1 MILDGWGKS
10 KNPKTSA
17 IDNADTQFIDSL
29 YEKYPNANLKTD
41 GIEVGLPDGQMG
53 NSEVGHL
60 NLGAGRIVYQELSR
74 INMSIEDG
82 SFKSKKVLTD
92 AFEYA
97 ERAEKNVHLM
107 GLISSGGVHSH
118 YDHLYELIN
127 ISEIYNLKVFI
138 HGFTDGRDVD
148 PKSSINDL
156 KNLATN
162 KINSLN
168 NELNKLKDEIKNQSI
183 ISELSL
189 KNKVNQAVTNLE
201 KENSSLINSIEKMK
215 LEQSINEKL
224 IEEKFKSKIS
234 ERDMTI
240 QELREMKS
248 RLSTKMVGETLEIHC
263 ETQFNLNRAT
273 AFKNSYFEKDNDA
286 SSGSKGDYIF
296 REFDENKTEV
306 VSIMFEMKNESLNGT
321 NKRKNEDFLKELD
334 KDRRQKSCEYAVLV
348 TLLEPDSELYNA
360 GIVDVS
366 HRFPKMYVI
375 RPQFFLPIISLL
387 RNASMETLKYKSQI
401 NLMKRENYDITNFES
416 TLEQFKNA
424 VGKNVSL
431 AQDRFNDAISEIDKS
446 ITHLQKTKEALILSK
461 KHLLTADSKSQDLT
475 VKKLTRNNPTMK
487 KKFNDLNNFEDEVA

>member
-1 MILDGWGKS
+1 MKDIKCPSCGKTFRIDPSSFEEILLQIKDEEFNKQIKERLILAEEDNKKS
-10 KNPKTSA
+10 LKILKRELEIKLIEQNRIKENEIKVLESKLNIAEEKKTSA
-17 IDNADTQFIDSL
+17 L
-29 YEKYPNANLKTD
+29 
-41 GIEVGLPDGQMG
+41 
-53 NSEVGHL
+53 
-60 NLGAGRIVYQELSR
+60 
-74 INMSIEDG
+74 
-82 SFKSKKVLTD
+82 
-92 AFEYA
+92 
-97 ERAEKNVHLM
+97 
-107 GLISSGGVHSH
+107 
-118 YDHLYELIN
+118 
-127 ISEIYNLKVFI
+127 
-138 HGFTDGRDVD
+138 
-148 PKSSINDL
+148 NDL
-156 KNLATN
+156 KNQATN

-168 NELNKLKDEIKNQSI
+168 NELENLKAEIKNQSL

-189 KNKVNQAVTNLE
+189 KNKVNEAVANLE
-201 KENSSLINSIEKMK
+201 KENSSLTNSIEKIR
-215 LEQSINEKL
+215 LENSINEKL

-234 ERDMTI
+234 ERDLTI

-286 SSGSKGDYIF
+286 TLGSKGDYIF
-296 REFDENKTEV
+296 REFDNNKVEI
-306 VSIMFEMKNESLNGT
+306 VSIMFEMKNESLGGT

-348 TLLEPDSELYNA
+348 SLLEPDSELYNA

-401 NLMKRENYDITNFES
+401 DLMKRENYDITNFES

-431 AQDRFNDAISEIDKS
+431 AQDRFNDAITEIDKS
-446 ITHLQKTKEALILSK
+446 ISHLQKTKEALILSK
-461 KHLLTADSKSQDLT
+461 KHLLSADSKSQDLT
-475 VKKLTRNNPTMK
+475 VKKLTKNNPTMK
-487 KKFNDLNNFEDEVA
+487 KKFDDLNNFEDQVA

>member
-1 MILDGWGKS
+1 MKDIKCPSCGKTFRIDPSSFEEILLQIKDEEFNKQI
-10 KNPKTSA
+10 KERLILA
-17 IDNADTQFIDSL
+17 EEDNKKALEI
-29 YEKYPNANLKTD
+29 LKRELKIQL
-41 GIEVGLPDGQMG
+41 IEQ
-53 NSEVGHL
+53 N
-60 NLGAGRIVYQELSR
+60 RIKE
-74 INMSIEDG
+74 
-82 SFKSKKVLTD
+82 
-92 AFEYA
+92 
-97 ERAEKNVHLM
+97 
-107 GLISSGGVHSH
+107 
-118 YDHLYELIN
+118 
-127 ISEIYNLKVFI
+127 SEIQTLESQLKI
-138 HGFTDGRDVD
+138 AEEKKTNAL
-148 PKSSINDL
+148 NDL
-156 KNLATN
+156 KNQASN

-168 NELNKLKDEIKNQSI
+168 NELIKLKDEIKNQSL
-183 ISELSL
+183 ISEISL
-189 KNKVNQAVTNLE
+189 KNKVSEAVTNLE
-201 KENSSLINSIEKMK
+201 KENASLTNSIENMR
-215 LEQSINEKL
+215 LEHAINEKL

-234 ERDMTI
+234 ERDLTI

-263 ETQFNLNRAT
+263 ETQFNLNRAS
-273 AFKNSYFEKDNDA
+273 AFKNSYFEKDNDI

-348 TLLEPDSELYNA
+348 SLLEPDSELYNS

-401 NLMKRENYDITNFES
+401 DLMKRENYDITNFET
-416 TLEQFKNA
+416 TLEQFKNS

-431 AQDRFNDAISEIDKS
+431 AKDRFNDAISEIDKS

-461 KHLLTADSKSQDLT
+461 KHLLSADSKSQDLT
-475 VKKLTRNNPTMK
+475 VNKLTRNNPTMK
-487 KKFNDLNNFEDEVA
+487 KKFNDLNNYEDEVA

>member
-1 MILDGWGKS
+1 MKDIKCPSCGKTFRIDPSSFEEILLQIKDEEFNKQI
-10 KNPKTSA
+10 KDRLLLA
-17 IDNADTQFIDSL
+17 EEDNKKALEI
-29 YEKYPNANLKTD
+29 LK
-41 GIEVGLPDGQMG
+41 
-53 NSEVGHL
+53 
-60 NLGAGRIVYQELSR
+60 QELK
-74 INMSIEDG
+74 IQLIEQNRV
-82 SFKSKKVLTD
+82 KENEIKTLESKLD
-92 AFEYA
+92 IA
-97 ERAEKNVHLM
+97 EEKKNNAL
-107 GLISSGGVHSH
+107 
-118 YDHLYELIN
+118 
-127 ISEIYNLKVFI
+127 
-138 HGFTDGRDVD
+138 
-148 PKSSINDL
+148 NDL
-156 KNLATN
+156 KNQATD

-168 NELNKLKDEIKNQSI
+168 NELNKLKDEIKNQSL

-189 KNKVNQAVTNLE
+189 KNKVNEAVAYLE
-201 KENSSLINSIEKMK
+201 KENSSLTNSIEKMR

-263 ETQFNLNRAT
+263 ENQFNLYRAT
-273 AFKNSYFEKDNDA
+273 AFKNSYFEKDNDV

-296 REFDENKTEV
+296 REFDNNKIEV

-334 KDRRQKSCEYAVLV
+334 KDRKQKSCEYAVLV
-348 TLLEPDSELYNA
+348 SLLEPDSELYNS

-387 RNASMETLKYKSQI
+387 RNASMETLKYKTQI
-401 NLMKRENYDITNFES
+401 DLMKRENYDITNFES

-431 AQDRFNDAISEIDKS
+431 AQDRFSDAISEIDKS

-461 KHLLTADSKSQDLT
+461 KHLSSADSKSQDLT
-475 VKKLTRNNPTMK
+475 VKKLTKNNPTMK
-487 KKFNDLNNFEDEVA
+487 QKFNNLKNLEDEVA

>member
-1 MILDGWGKS
+1 MKDIKCPSCGKTFRIDPSSFEEILLQIKDEEFNKQIKERLILAEEDNKKALEILKSEWKIQLIEQNRIKESEIQALKS
-10 KNPKTSA
+10 KLNIAEEKKT
-17 IDNADTQFIDSL
+17 NSL
-29 YEKYPNANLKTD
+29 
-41 GIEVGLPDGQMG
+41 
-53 NSEVGHL
+53 
-60 NLGAGRIVYQELSR
+60 
-74 INMSIEDG
+74 
-82 SFKSKKVLTD
+82 
-92 AFEYA
+92 
-97 ERAEKNVHLM
+97 
-107 GLISSGGVHSH
+107 
-118 YDHLYELIN
+118 
-127 ISEIYNLKVFI
+127 
-138 HGFTDGRDVD
+138 
-148 PKSSINDL
+148 NDL
-156 KNLATN
+156 RNQATN

-168 NELNKLKDEIKNQSI
+168 NEINKLKNEIKNQSL

-189 KNKVNQAVTNLE
+189 KNKVNEAVTNLE
-201 KENSSLINSIEKMK
+201 KENSSLTNSIEKMR
-215 LEQSINEKL
+215 LEHSINEIL

-234 ERDMTI
+234 ERDLTI

-263 ETQFNLNRAT
+263 ETQFNLNRAS
-273 AFKNSYFEKDNDA
+273 AFKNSYFEKDNDVT
-286 SSGSKGDYIF
+286 SGSKGDYIF
-296 REFDENKTEV
+296 REFDTNKTEI

-348 TLLEPDSELYNA
+348 SLLEPDSELYNA

-401 NLMKRENYDITNFES
+401 DLMKRENFDITNFES

-446 ITHLQKTKEALILSK
+446 IAHLQKTKEALVLSK
-461 KHLLTADSKSQDLT
+461 KHLLSADSKSQDLT

>member
-1 MILDGWGKS
+1 MKDIKCPSCGKTFRIDPSSFEEILLQIKDEEFNKQIKERLS
-10 KNPKTSA
+10 LA
-17 IDNADTQFIDSL
+17 EEDNKKALEI
-29 YEKYPNANLKTD
+29 LKHELKIQL
-41 GIEVGLPDGQMG
+41 IEQD
-53 NSEVGHL
+53 
-60 NLGAGRIVYQELSR
+60 RIKE
-74 INMSIEDG
+74 
-82 SFKSKKVLTD
+82 
-92 AFEYA
+92 
-97 ERAEKNVHLM
+97 
-107 GLISSGGVHSH
+107 
-118 YDHLYELIN
+118 
-127 ISEIYNLKVFI
+127 SEIQTLESKLKI
-138 HGFTDGRDVD
+138 AEEKKTNAL
-148 PKSSINDL
+148 NDL
-156 KNLATN
+156 KNQATN

-168 NELNKLKDEIKNQSI
+168 NELIKLKDEIKNQSL

-189 KNKVNQAVTNLE
+189 KNKVSEAVTNLE
-201 KENSSLINSIEKMK
+201 KENSSLTNSIEKMR
-215 LEQSINEKL
+215 LENSINEKL

-234 ERDMTI
+234 ERDLTI

-263 ETQFNLNRAT
+263 ETQFNLNRAS

-348 TLLEPDSELYNA
+348 SLLEADSELYNA

-401 NLMKRENYDITNFES
+401 DLMKRENYDITNFEN

-431 AQDRFNDAISEIDKS
+431 AQDRFNDAILEIDKS
-446 ITHLQKTKEALILSK
+446 INHLQKTKEALILSK
-461 KHLLTADSKSQDLT
+461 KHLLSADSKSQDLT

>member
-1 MILDGWGKS
+1 MKDIKCPSCGKTFRIDPSSFEEILLQIKDEEFNKQIKERLILAEEDNKKALEILKS
-10 KNPKTSA
+10 ELKIKLIEQNRVKEYEIQTLESKLKIA
-17 IDNADTQFIDSL
+17 EEKKANAL
-29 YEKYPNANLKTD
+29 
-41 GIEVGLPDGQMG
+41 
-53 NSEVGHL
+53 
-60 NLGAGRIVYQELSR
+60 
-74 INMSIEDG
+74 
-82 SFKSKKVLTD
+82 
-92 AFEYA
+92 
-97 ERAEKNVHLM
+97 
-107 GLISSGGVHSH
+107 
-118 YDHLYELIN
+118 
-127 ISEIYNLKVFI
+127 
-138 HGFTDGRDVD
+138 
-148 PKSSINDL
+148 NDL
-156 KNLATN
+156 KNQATN
-162 KINSLN
+162 KINLLN
-168 NELNKLKDEIKNQSI
+168 NELIKLKDEIKNQSL

-189 KNKVNQAVTNLE
+189 KNKVSEAVTNLE
-201 KENSSLINSIEKMK
+201 KENSSLTNSIEKMR
-215 LEQSINEKL
+215 LEHAINEKL
-224 IEEKFKSKIS
+224 IEEKFKNKIS
-234 ERDMTI
+234 ERDLTI

-263 ETQFNLNRAT
+263 ETQFNLNRAS

-286 SSGSKGDYIF
+286 TSGSKGDYIF
-296 REFDENKTEV
+296 RELDENKTEV

-348 TLLEPDSELYNA
+348 SLLEPDSELYNA

-401 NLMKRENYDITNFES
+401 DLMKRENYDITNFES

-461 KHLLTADSKSQDLT
+461 KHLLSADSKSQDLT

-487 KKFNDLNNFEDEVA
+487 KKFNDLNNFEEEVA

>member
-1 MILDGWGKS
+1 MKDIKCPSCGKTFRIDPSSFEEILLQIKDEEFNKQI
-10 KNPKTSA
+10 KERLVLA
-17 IDNADTQFIDSL
+17 EEDNKKALEI
-29 YEKYPNANLKTD
+29 LKRELKIQL
-41 GIEVGLPDGQMG
+41 IEQ
-53 NSEVGHL
+53 N
-60 NLGAGRIVYQELSR
+60 RIKE
-74 INMSIEDG
+74 
-82 SFKSKKVLTD
+82 
-92 AFEYA
+92 
-97 ERAEKNVHLM
+97 
-107 GLISSGGVHSH
+107 
-118 YDHLYELIN
+118 
-127 ISEIYNLKVFI
+127 SEIQTLESKLKI
-138 HGFTDGRDVD
+138 ADEKKTNAL
-148 PKSSINDL
+148 NDL
-156 KNLATN
+156 KNQATN

-168 NELNKLKDEIKNQSI
+168 NELIKLKDEIKNQSL

-189 KNKVNQAVTNLE
+189 KNKVSEAVTNLE
-201 KENSSLINSIEKMK
+201 KENSSLTNSIEKMR
-215 LEQSINEKL
+215 LENSINEKL
-224 IEEKFKSKIS
+224 IEEKFKNKIS
-234 ERDMTI
+234 ERDLTI

-248 RLSTKMVGETLEIHC
+248 KLSTKMVGETLEIHC
-263 ETQFNLNRAT
+263 ETQFNLNRAS

-286 SSGSKGDYIF
+286 TSGSKGDYIF

-348 TLLEPDSELYNA
+348 SLLEPDSELYNA

-366 HRFPKMYVI
+366 HRFPKMYFI

-387 RNASMETLKYKSQI
+387 RNASLETLKYKSEI
-401 NLMKRENYDITNFES
+401 ELMKRENFDITNFES

-461 KHLLTADSKSQDLT
+461 KHLLSADSKSQDLT

-487 KKFNDLNNFEDEVA
+487 KKFYLIHVQGVLPDGEVITEKMH

>member
-1 MILDGWGKS
+1 MKDIKCPSCGKTFRIDPSSFEEILLQIKDEEFNKQIKERLSLAEEDNKKALEILKS
-10 KNPKTSA
+10 
-17 IDNADTQFIDSL
+17 
-29 YEKYPNANLKTD
+29 ELKIKL
-41 GIEVGLPDGQMG
+41 IEQ
-53 NSEVGHL
+53 N
-60 NLGAGRIVYQELSR
+60 RIKE
-74 INMSIEDG
+74 
-82 SFKSKKVLTD
+82 
-92 AFEYA
+92 
-97 ERAEKNVHLM
+97 
-107 GLISSGGVHSH
+107 
-118 YDHLYELIN
+118 
-127 ISEIYNLKVFI
+127 SEIQTLESKLKI
-138 HGFTDGRDVD
+138 ADEKKT
-148 PKSSINDL
+148 IALNDL
-156 KNLATN
+156 RNQATN
-162 KINSLN
+162 KINTLN
-168 NELNKLKDEIKNQSI
+168 NELIKLKDEIKNQSL

-189 KNKVNQAVTNLE
+189 KNKVSEAVTNLE
-201 KENSSLINSIEKMK
+201 KENSLLANSIEKMR
-215 LEQSINEKL
+215 LEYSINEKL
-224 IEEKFKSKIS
+224 IEEKFKSKIT
-234 ERDMTI
+234 ERDLTI
-240 QELREMKS
+240 KELREMKS
-248 RLSTKMVGETLEIHC
+248 KLSTKMVGETLEIHC
-263 ETQFNLNRAT
+263 ETQFNLNRAS

-286 SSGSKGDYIF
+286 SCGSKGDYIF

-348 TLLEPDSELYNA
+348 SLLEPDSELYNA

-401 NLMKRENYDITNFES
+401 DLMKRENYDITNFES

-461 KHLLTADSKSQDLT
+461 KHLSSADSKSQDLT

-487 KKFNDLNNFEDEVA
+487 KKFHDLNNFEDEVA

>member
-1 MILDGWGKS
+1 MKDIKCPSCGKTFRIDPSSFEEILLQIKDEEFNKQI
-10 KNPKTSA
+10 KERLILA
-17 IDNADTQFIDSL
+17 EEDNKKALEI
-29 YEKYPNANLKTD
+29 LKRELKIQL
-41 GIEVGLPDGQMG
+41 IEQ
-53 NSEVGHL
+53 NSIKE
-60 NLGAGRIVYQELSR
+60 
-74 INMSIEDG
+74 
-82 SFKSKKVLTD
+82 
-92 AFEYA
+92 
-97 ERAEKNVHLM
+97 
-107 GLISSGGVHSH
+107 
-118 YDHLYELIN
+118 
-127 ISEIYNLKVFI
+127 SEIQTLESKLKLAEE
-138 HGFTDGRDVD
+138 
-148 PKSSINDL
+148 KKANALSDL
-156 KNLATN
+156 KNQATN

-168 NELNKLKDEIKNQSI
+168 NELIKLKDEIKNQSL

-189 KNKVNQAVTNLE
+189 KNKVSEAVNNLE
-201 KENSSLINSIEKMK
+201 KENSSLTNSIEKMK
-215 LEQSINEKL
+215 LEHSINEKL

-234 ERDMTI
+234 ERDLTI

-263 ETQFNLNRAT
+263 ETQFNLNRAS

-348 TLLEPDSELYNA
+348 SLLEPDSELYNA

-401 NLMKRENYDITNFES
+401 DLMRRENYDITNFEN

-461 KHLLTADSKSQDLT
+461 KHLLSADSKSQDLT

>member
-1 MILDGWGKS
+1 MKDIKCPSCGKTFRIDPSSFEEILHQIKDEEFNKQLKERLLLAEEDNKKS
-10 KNPKTSA
+10 LE
-17 IDNADTQFIDSL
+17 I
-29 YEKYPNANLKTD
+29 LKK
-41 GIEVGLPDGQMG
+41 
-53 NSEVGHL
+53 
-60 NLGAGRIVYQELSR
+60 ELK
-74 INMSIEDG
+74 IQSIEQNRVKENEIQDLE
-82 SFKSKKVLTD
+82 SKL
-92 AFEYA
+92 
-97 ERAEKNVHLM
+97 
-107 GLISSGGVHSH
+107 
-118 YDHLYELIN
+118 N
-127 ISEIYNLKVFI
+127 ISEEKKINAL
-138 HGFTDGRDVD
+138 
-148 PKSSINDL
+148 NDL
-156 KNLATN
+156 RNQANN

-168 NELNKLKDEIKNQSI
+168 NELNKLKDEIKNQSL

-189 KNKVNQAVTNLE
+189 KNKVNEAVVNLE

-234 ERDMTI
+234 ERDLTI

-273 AFKNSYFEKDNDA
+273 AFKNSYFEKDNDV

-296 REFDENKTEV
+296 REFDNNKIEI
-306 VSIMFEMKNESLNGT
+306 VSIMFEMKNESLNGN

-348 TLLEPDSELYNA
+348 SLLEPDSELYNA

-401 NLMKRENYDITNFES
+401 DLMKRENFDITNFEN

-461 KHLLTADSKSQDLT
+461 KHLLSADTKSQDLT

-487 KKFNDLNNFEDEVA
+487 KKFDDLNNFEDEVA